1 MNFLASKSPSNKNTI
16 KLARNELIKSP
27 LKYRERRKSY
37 IPQNAL
43 AFIRNND
50 LNQIKPEATKYSC
63 KGDHSSKKKYL
74 KETTNTNIPEEE
86 SENFNKFSVKKNKKG
101 KKVKKNKKEKKDKKE
116 NQENQEIKN
125 EIENNNYYIHYIKN
139 VYEDEN
145 HLNKKNIIKSADKE
159 NNEIQV
165 KFLESNRNV
174 KPFHKRRNSALN
186 RNIFKSNLNNVN
198 LLLDKEQLNQKLPFS
213 IINKKKS
220 AEISTL
226 IPKNNLDE
234 KKKEIIKSFLH
245 KNSSNKNK
253 SKHKNKERKKSKDKE
268 KEKEKNKGKD
278 KEKNKEKEKEN
289 ENDKV
294 IDLENNDDDN
304 KKKDEYSNQKEKEL
318 LENEIK
324 TEMDTNNK
332 SSKIKKKR
340 KLKFLCC
347 FFGNNDSSFEND

>member
-1 MNFLASKSPSNKNTI
+1 M
-16 KLARNELIKSP
+16 
-27 LKYRERRKSY
+27 
-37 IPQNAL
+37 
-43 AFIRNND
+43 
-50 LNQIKPEATKYSC
+50 
-63 KGDHSSKKKYL
+63 
-74 KETTNTNIPEEE
+74 
-86 SENFNKFSVKKNKKG
+86 
-101 KKVKKNKKEKKDKKE
+101 
-116 NQENQEIKN
+116 
-125 EIENNNYYIHYIKN
+125 
-139 VYEDEN
+139 
-145 HLNKKNIIKSADKE
+145 
-159 NNEIQV
+159 

-253 SKHKNKERKKSKDKE
+253 SKHKIKDRKKSKD

-304 KKKDEYSNQKEKEL
+304 KKKDEDSNQKEKEL

-324 TEMDTNNK
+324 TEMGTNNK

-347 FFGNNDSSFEND
+347 FFGNGDSSIEND